1 MLNNI
6 YKSTRRNKYIATLVN
21 TYGEIIYNMTVKDT
35 IAGGEII
42 KIGDNFIVFKKDE
55 EKFTYYLNDEENQN
69 EGNNAQRK

>member
-1 MLNNI
+1 
-6 YKSTRRNKYIATLVN
+6 
-21 TYGEIIYNMTVKDT
+21 MTVKDT

-69 EGNNAQRK
+69 ERNNVQRK